1 MRGRTLDCYEVL
13 GVPRRADAET
23 IRKAYRALARKYH
36 PDVCDDPQAE
46 RKFREVRAAYEVLST
61 TRSRLLY
68 DALGLAGTRP
78 GDGARH
84 AFATSRSGPTFV
96 ELPRRQP
103 LPNHEEERPLEVAV
117 DRASARRGTVRRVRL
132 TASAT
137 CDECGGRGAAEQEG
151 VSACGACG
159 GSGSVQERPVFD
171 SGPALA
177 IHPCGECRGTG
188 RHARPCARC
197 GGSGKARVERSLRV
211 RIPRGAKDGDRV
223 TAFGRMEPDVVAS
236 LGGGA
241 EEVVVRILALPD
253 LRLIRYASAGGLGLA
268 LVFLVVVLRM
278 VV

>member
-36 PDVCDDPQAE
+36 PDVCDEPEAE
-46 RKFREVRAAYEVLST
+46 QKFREVRAAYEVLST
-61 TRSRLLY
+61 PRSKLLY
-68 DALGLAGTRP
+68 DALCLAGTRA
-78 GDGARH
+78 GAGARQ
-84 AFATSRSGPTFV
+84 AFATSRSGSMFV
-96 ELPRRQP
+96 ERPLRQAS
-103 LPNHEEERPLEVAV
+103 PNRAEERPLEVAV
-117 DRASARRGTVRRVRL
+117 DPVSARRGTVRRLRL

-137 CDECGGRGAAEQEG
+137 CDRCEGSGAAEHE
-151 VSACGACG
+151 VVRACRACG

-177 IHPCGECRGTG
+177 IHPCGECGGTG

-211 RIPRGAKDGDRV
+211 PIPRGAKDGDRV
-223 TAFGRMEPDVVAS
+223 AAFGRMEPDVAAS

-253 LRLIRYASAGGLGLA
+253 LRLIRYASAGGLALA

-278 VV
+278 LV